1 MYPVAPG
8 HPDYTAAGAAFIP
21 ELWIG
26 KLLEKLY
33 MATVFGEI
41 SNTDYEGKIKS
52 YGDTVIVRTTPDITI
67 NDYVIGQNLTYQR
80 PESLPIEMK
89 IDQGKYFAF
98 TCDDV
103 IAKQSDI
110 KLMSDWSDDGG
121 RKMAIAID
129 ANILAYAYPLSQ
141 ATYNIGNAAGK
152 QSGDILL
159 GASGAPLQLTK
170 TNILEVIVD
179 CGLVLDE
186 QEVPE
191 TGRWLV
197 LPKWAIA
204 MLSKSDLKDASM
216 TGEDSVLPN
225 GRIGRIARFTIYGSS
240 NLTTVA
246 AAVEATGVKCWQA
259 MFGHPMALSFASQ
272 LTKMETLRAESTFG
286 DLVRSLNIFGRKVFH
301 PEALG
306 TLYIYKG

>member
-1 MYPVAPG
+1 MYPVVPG

-33 MATVFGEI
+33 LATVFGEI

-103 IAKQSDI
+103 IAKQSDV

-129 ANILAYAYPLSQ
+129 SNILTYAYPLSQ

-159 GASGAPLQLTK
+159 GASGAPLQLTR
-170 TNILEVIVD
+170 TNILEVFID

-197 LPKWAIA
+197 IPKWATA
-204 MLSKSDLKDASM
+204 MLKKSDLKDASM
-216 TGEDSVLPN
+216 TGAESTLPN
-225 GRIGRIARFTIYGSS
+225 GRIGRIDRFTLYGSS
-240 NLTTVA
+240 NIPT
-246 AAVEATGVKCWQA
+246 AVDATGPKCWNA
-259 MFGHPMALSFASQ
+259 MFGHPMAISFASQ

-306 TLYIYKG
+306 TLYCYKG

>member
-8 HPDYTAAGAAFIP
+8 HPDYTAAGASRFIP
-21 ELWIG
+21 EIWVG

-33 MATVFGEI
+33 LTTVFGEI
-41 SNTDYEGKIKS
+41 ANTDYEGQIKKH
-52 YGDTVIVRTTPDITI
+52 GDTVIVRTTPDITI
-67 NDYVIGQNLTYQR
+67 NDYVIGQNLVYQR
-80 PESLPIEMK
+80 PESEAVEMK
-89 IDQGKYFAF
+89 IDQGKYFGF

-110 KLMSDWSDDGG
+110 ALMDNWTDDGG

-129 ANILAYAYPLSQ
+129 ADVLAYAHPLSQ
-141 ATYNIGNAAGK
+141 ATYNRGNAAGK

-159 GASGAPLQLTK
+159 GTSGAPLQLTK
-170 TNILEVIVD
+170 SNVLEVIVD

-191 TGRWLV
+191 TGRWMV

-204 MLSKSDLKDASM
+204 MLKKSDLKDASM
-216 TGEDSVLPN
+216 TGDGESVLRN
-225 GRIGRIARFTIYGSS
+225 GRVGRIDRMTLYGSS
-240 NLTTVA
+240 NL
-246 AAVEATGVKCWQA
+246 ATATDSSGPKCWHA
-259 MFGHPMALSFASQ
+259 IFGHPMAISFATQ